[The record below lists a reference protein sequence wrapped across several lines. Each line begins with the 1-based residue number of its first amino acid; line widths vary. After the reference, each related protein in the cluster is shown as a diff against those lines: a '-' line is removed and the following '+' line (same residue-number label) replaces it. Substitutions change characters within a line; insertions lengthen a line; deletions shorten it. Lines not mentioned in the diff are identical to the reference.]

1 MRARRERSRSLSVPL
16 DDPHTADRYHP
27 DGWERLAA
35 QWVMD
40 ASATGRQTPPGELI
54 V

>member
-1 MRARRERSRSLSVPL
+1 MRAGRERSRSLSVPL
-16 DDPHTADRYHP
+16 DDPTPLTAP
-27 DGWERLAA
+27 TPGGWERLA

-40 ASATGRQTPPGELI
+40 ASSICAHTPTGELI